1 LDVAVSS
8 IVNMKATI
16 FDIQK
21 FNVHDG
27 PGLRTLVFMK
37 GCPLTCAWCSNPE
50 SQSIAPE
57 LLFYEEK
64 CIRSNRCLEVCPT
77 HAISQNENRLV
88 LDKSLCNLCGECVEA
103 CYAGAWKMS
112 GRVVDEDYI
121 LKEIERDSSFYK
133 SSGGGVTF
141 SGGEPLLHADFI
153 ESVANRCQIEGIPVA
168 VETCGYVPWK
178 NLEKVLGNVDLIM
191 FDIKHMDPKIH
202 KKLCGCSNLPILKN
216 LRALS
221 QRNNV
226 EVIVR
231 FPIIPGL
238 NDTEDNVNST
248 ARFVASLNG
257 NIKKVEILPYHNYG
271 ENKYKRL
278 GRKYLLKGLELPTE
292 EHMQAIKSTMEG
304 YGLNV
309 QVGG

>member
-1 LDVAVSS
+1 
-8 IVNMKATI
+8 MKATI

-27 PGLRTLVFMK
+27 PGLRTLIFMK
-37 GCPLTCAWCSNPE
+37 GCLLACAWCSNPE
-50 SQSIAPE
+50 SQALAPE

-64 CIRSNRCLEVCPT
+64 CIRSNRCLEVCPN
-77 HAISQNENRLV
+77 HAISQKGNKLV

-103 CYAGAWKMS
+103 CYAGAWQMS
-112 GRVVDEDYI
+112 GKVVDEDYL
-121 LKEIERDSSFYK
+121 LKEIEKDAPFYK

-153 ESVANRCQIEGIPVA
+153 KSVASKCQIEGVSVA
-168 VETCGYVPWK
+168 IETCGYAPWK
-178 NLEKVLGNVDLIM
+178 NLEKVLDHVDLIM

-202 KKLCGCSNLPILKN
+202 KKLCGCSNLSILRN
-216 LRALS
+216 LRNLS
-221 QRNNV
+221 QRKDV

-231 FPIIPGL
+231 FPVIPGL
-238 NDTEDNVNST
+238 NDSEDNVNNT

-257 NIKKVEILPYHNYG
+257 NIKRVEILPYHNYG

-278 GRKYLLKGLELPTE
+278 GKRYLLKGLALPSD
-292 EHMQAIKSTMEG
+292 EHMQAIKNIVEG